1 MSLNGEVTTGIQ
13 PLIAF
18 SLSLTGS
25 PPRHKGLGVEKQ
37 SLKAVPVIIF
47 NFIQQTNERLHLG

>member
-1 MSLNGEVTTGIQ
+1 MSLNGEVTTAVQ
-13 PLIAF
+13 PPIAF

-25 PPRHKGLGVEKQ
+25 PQRHERLGVEKQ
-37 SLKAVPVIIF
+37 SLKAAPVIIF